1 MSDQDDI
8 WMDGKVERV
17 LKEFENSKT
26 LCVVHD
32 AEIVDGNMNKV
43 KDSFFE
49 LKNGSLAFYIIY
61 IGMRLL
67 DVVWHFVNVF
77 LRRVIRFQ
85 IILRC
90 MIGGLV

>member
-32 AEIVDGNMNKV
+32 AKIVDGNMNKV
-43 KDSFFE
+43 KNSF
-49 LKNGSLAFYIIY
+49 LN
-61 IGMRLL
+61 
-67 DVVWHFVNVF
+67 
-77 LRRVIRFQ
+77 
-85 IILRC
+85 
-90 MIGGLV
+90 